1 MKPTFLKYDKP
12 LITSMVLAENADRIK
27 YLIDKSI
34 EDGAEALG
42 IQIERTKPE
51 YRNAETYRDIF
62 SYTKGLPF
70 YVANYRRGYNEGKSD
85 DVLAEELLEM
95 ADCGATLLDVMGDYY
110 DMQPDEVAV
119 DEEAIKK
126 QMELIDKLHK
136 KGAEVLMSSHVFKF
150 TPAERV
156 LEIALEHQRRGAD
169 ISKIVVGA
177 ENMEQQIENLRIIN
191 MLKEKLDIPF
201 LFLSAG
207 KSNSILR
214 RIGGEL
220 GCCMYL
226 CVYEQDELSIKSQPL
241 VKNVKAIRDNM

>member
-12 LITSMVLAENADRIK
+12 LITSMVLAETADRIK
-27 YLIDKSI
+27 YLIDKSV

-51 YRNAETYRDIF
+51 YRNADTYRDIF
-62 SYTKGLPF
+62 SHAKELPF

-95 ADCGATLLDVMGDYY
+95 ADCGATLLDIMGDYY
-110 DMQPDEVAV
+110 DVQPDEVAV
-119 DEEAIKK
+119 DEDAIKK
-126 QMELIDKLHK
+126 QIELIEKLHR

-177 ENMEQQIENLRIIN
+177 ENMEQQIENLRIAN

-201 LFLSAG
+201 LFLSGG
-207 KSNSILR
+207 KCNILR
-214 RIGGEL
+214 RIGGDL

-226 CVYEQDELSIKSQPL
+226 AVYEQDELSIKSQPL
-241 VKNVKAIRDNM
+241 VKSIKAIRDNM

>member
-1 MKPTFLKYDKP
+1 
-12 LITSMVLAENADRIK
+12 
-27 YLIDKSI
+27 
-34 EDGAEALG
+34 
-42 IQIERTKPE
+42 
-51 YRNAETYRDIF
+51 
-62 SYTKGLPF
+62 
-70 YVANYRRGYNEGKSD
+70 
-85 DVLAEELLEM
+85 M

-126 QMELIDKLHK
+126 QMELIDKLHA

-169 ISKIVVGA
+169 ICKIVVGA

>member
-12 LITSMVLAENADRIK
+12 LITSMVLAETPDRIK

-42 IQIERTKPE
+42 IQIEKTKTE
-51 YRNAETYRDIF
+51 YRNADTYRDIF
-62 SYTKGLPF
+62 SHAKELPF
-70 YVANYRRGYNEGKSD
+70 YVANYRRGYNEGKPD

-95 ADCGATLLDVMGDYY
+95 ADCGATLLDLMGDYF
-110 DMQPDEVAV
+110 DIQPDEVAV
-119 DEEAIKK
+119 DENAIKK

-136 KGAEVLMSSHVFKF
+136 KGVEVLMSSHVFKF

-177 ENMEQQIENLRIIN
+177 ENMEQQIENIRIAN

-201 LFLSAG
+201 LFLSGG
-207 KSNSILR
+207 KCNILR

-226 CVYEQDELSIKSQPL
+226 GVYEQDELSIKSQPL
-241 VKNVKAIRDNM
+241 VKNLKAIRDNM